1 MTLGILIIDLI
12 RFILGNAAVDVGIGI
27 DINAGNH
34 RVRLDAVIVNFL
46 LRSML

>member
-12 RFILGNAAVDVGIGI
+12 RFILGNAAVDVGI

-34 RVRLDAVIVNFL
+34 RVRIDAVIVNFL
-46 LRSML
+46 LLSML